1 MKNSNKIKAG
11 IFVLPLIIF
20 ILSFTAGGCS
30 DNNTTNTSTT
40 RIYKQ
45 VDQVGRPAINTVF
58 VGASDSLQKNTFN
71 ITVPSQMQA
80 AFLSTFTS
88 RLMGLN
94 PGYTT

>member
-11 IFVLPLIIF
+11 IFVLPVIIF

-45 VDQVGRPAINTVF
+45 VDQVGRPAMFEGKRFLPETGMPIRNRLRRRTVF
-58 VGASDSLQKNTFN
+58 ADCEPDPL
-71 ITVPSQMQA
+71 TVA
-80 AFLSTFTS
+80 T
-88 RLMGLN
+88 
-94 PGYTT
+94 